1 VFRNLRRAVNGQ
13 VQSRFEAVRSW
24 ALALFLCSY
33 ERAGAG
39 SCQVQVDQQRE
50 RAVTTYCTVLY
61 CTTFLQLLHI
71 DFLQLN
77 SKTFNLE
84 IARRIYYIRNYSL
97 DIVTHAAF
105 NYWRDPPSKGHQQ
118 SPLSC
123 RLTRQGTLRTR
134 S

>member
-1 VFRNLRRAVNGQ
+1 MFRNLRRAVNGQ
-13 VQSRFEAVRSW
+13 VQFRFEAVRSW

-61 CTTFLQLLHI
+61 CTTLLQLLHI
-71 DFLQLN
+71 DLLQLN

-97 DIVTHAAF
+97 DIVTYAIF
-105 NYWRDPPSKGHQQ
+105 NYWRDPP
-118 SPLSC
+118 
-123 RLTRQGTLRTR
+123 
-134 S
+134 

>member
-1 VFRNLRRAVNGQ
+1 MFRNLRRAVNGQ
-13 VQSRFEAVRSW
+13 VQSRF
-24 ALALFLCSY
+24 ALFLCSY

-61 CTTFLQLLHI
+61 CTTLLQLLHI
-71 DFLQLN
+71 DLLQLN

-97 DIVTHAAF
+97 DIVTYAIF
-105 NYWRDPPSKGHQQ
+105 NYWRDPP
-118 SPLSC
+118 
-123 RLTRQGTLRTR
+123 
-134 S
+134 